1 MRASSDVGA
10 VLVHIDLDGD
20 RVEPSSLAALAAGRA
35 VASSWGGTLYAALIA
50 HDPSAKRPVD
60 GEDPTAPIRI
70 ASLGAQTNLTAVQT
84 ELGLAGADKI
94 VVAMSTAP
102 VLPMWFAVGTAWQG
116 VLDHLRPRIVL
127 FGAESPSAAE
137 LGPRTGAR
145 LGARLL
151 LRARAIGVEEVEL
164 RDRDGGYV
172 RASDGGA
179 AVVLVG
185 GPPPPM
191 TADEDIDLVVLDA
204 KGGAD
209 DRVELAGTVPAEVG
223 HTIGAIVAL
232 GDDALDPAIAKEAA
246 RIARLLDAPVVGSAN
261 AARANAIGQGAVIEK
276 NAPLA
281 PEVCIAVGN
290 PVIDLAGTTSV
301 VRIGGGGGKAID
313 GSLSGPIQMNLA
325 ELRRALE
332 EPE

>member
-20 RVEPSSLAALAAGRA
+20 HVEPSSLAALAAGRA

-50 HDPSAKRPVD
+50 HDPSARKPID
-60 GEDPTAPIRI
+60 GEEPTAPVR
-70 ASLGAQTNLTAVQT
+70 LTSAKRLKDVQT

-94 VVAMSTAP
+94 VVAMTASP
-102 VLPMWFAVGTAWQG
+102 VLPMWFSVGDAWQK
-116 VLDHLRPRIVL
+116 VLDHLRPRLVL

-185 GPPPPM
+185 GPPPAM

-204 KGGAD
+204 KTGAD
-209 DRVELAGTVPAEVG
+209 DRVELAGTIPAEVS

-232 GDDALDPAIAKEAA
+232 GDDALDPVIAKEAA

-261 AARANAIGQGAVIEK
+261 AARANAIGHGAVVDK

-281 PEVCIAVGN
+281 PEVCIAIGN

-301 VRIGGGGGKAID
+301 VRVGGGGGKAID
-313 GSLSGPIQMNLA
+313 GSLSGPIPMNLA

-332 EPE
+332 EPNR

>member
-1 MRASSDVGA
+1 MGA

-20 RVEPSSLAALAAGRA
+20 RVEPSSLSALAAGRA
-35 VASSWGGTLYAALIA
+35 VASSWGATLYAALIV
-50 HDPSAKRPVD
+50 H
-60 GEDPTAPIRI
+60 DPTARRPIDGEEPTAPVRLH
-70 ASLGAQTNLTAVQT
+70 ASTNLKDVQT

-94 VVAMSTAP
+94 VVAMTESV
-102 VLPMWFAVGTAWQG
+102 VLPMWFAVGTAWQK
-116 VLDHLRPRIVL
+116 VLDHLRPRLVL

-151 LRARAIGVEEVEL
+151 LRARAVGVEEVEL

-185 GPPPPM
+185 GAPPPM

-204 KGGAD
+204 RAGAD
-209 DRVELAGTVPAEVG
+209 ERVELAGTVPAEVG
-223 HTIGAIVAL
+223 HAIGAIVAL
-232 GDDALDPAIAKEAA
+232 GDDAIEPAIAREAA
-246 RIARLLDAPVVGSAN
+246 RIAKLLDAPVVGSAN
-261 AARANAIGQGAVIEK
+261 AARANAVGQGAVIEK

-281 PEVCIAVGN
+281 PEVCIAIGN
-290 PVIDLAGTTSV
+290 PTIDLAGATSV
-301 VRIGGGGGKAID
+301 VRVGGGGGKAID
-313 GSLSGPIQMNLA
+313 GSLSGPIPMNLA

-332 EPE
+332 ES

>member
-1 MRASSDVGA
+1 MRASGDVGA

-20 RVEPSSLAALAAGRA
+20 HVEPSSLAALAAGRA

-50 HDPSAKRPVD
+50 YDPSARRPAVVGD
-60 GEDPTAPIRI
+60 DPTAPIRI
-70 ASLGAQTNLTAVQT
+70 APTTNLQQVQS
-84 ELGLAGADKI
+84 ELGRAGADKI
-94 VVAMSTAP
+94 VVAMTESP
-102 VLPMWFAVGTAWQG
+102 VLPMWFAVGNAWQK
-116 VLDHLRPRIVL
+116 VLDHLRPRLVL

-185 GPPPPM
+185 GPPPAM
-191 TADEDIDLVVLDA
+191 TADVDIDLVVLDA

-209 DRVELAGTVPAEVG
+209 ERVELAGVVPAEVG
-223 HTIGAIVAL
+223 HTVGAIVAL
-232 GDDALDPAIAKEAA
+232 GDDATDPGIAKEAA
-246 RIARLLDAPVVGSAN
+246 RLARLLDAPVVGSAT

-281 PEVCIAVGN
+281 PEVCIAIGN
-290 PVIDLAGTTSV
+290 PVVDLAGTTSV

-313 GSLSGPIQMNLA
+313 GSLSGPILVNLA

-332 EPE
+332 EPSS

>member
-1 MRASSDVGA
+1 MGA
-10 VLVHIDLDGD
+10 VLVHIDVDGD

-50 HDPSAKRPVD
+50 HDPAARKPID
-60 GEDPTAPIRI
+60 GEAPTAPIRLH
-70 ASLGAQTNLTAVQT
+70 ATTNLKDVQT
-84 ELGLAGADKI
+84 ELGLAGTDKI
-94 VVAMSTAP
+94 VVAMTESA
-102 VLPMWFAVGTAWQG
+102 VLPMWFAVGNAWQK
-116 VLDHLRPRIVL
+116 VLDHLRPRLVL

-185 GPPPPM
+185 GPQPPM

-204 KGGAD
+204 KAGAD
-209 DRVELAGTVPAEVG
+209 DRVELAGTAPAEVL

-232 GDDALDPAIAKEAA
+232 GDDATDPAIAKDAA
-246 RIARLLDAPVVGSAN
+246 RLARLLDAPVVGSAN
-261 AARANAIGQGAVIEK
+261 AARANAVGQGAVIEK

-281 PEVCIAVGN
+281 PEVCIAIGN

-301 VRIGGGGGKAID
+301 IRIGGGGGKAID
-313 GSLSGPIQMNLA
+313 GSLSGPIPMNLA

>member
-1 MRASSDVGA
+1 MGA

-20 RVEPSSLAALAAGRA
+20 HVEPSSLAALAAGRA

-50 HDPSAKRPVD
+50 HDPTARKTVD
-60 GEDPTAPIRI
+60 GEDPTAPIRLHA
-70 ASLGAQTNLTAVQT
+70 ASTNLKEVQN

-94 VVAMSTAP
+94 VVAMTESA
-102 VLPMWFAVGTAWQG
+102 VLPMWFAVGSAWQK
-116 VLDHLRPRIVL
+116 VLDHLRPRLVL

-191 TADEDIDLVVLDA
+191 TADEDIDLVVLDS

-209 DRVELAGTVPAEVG
+209 DRVELAGVVPAEVG

-232 GDDALDPAIAKEAA
+232 GDDAMDPAIAKEAA
-246 RIARLLDAPVVGSAN
+246 RIARLLDAPVVGSVN
-261 AARANAIGQGAVIEK
+261 AARANVIGQGAVVEK

-281 PEVCIAVGN
+281 PEVCIAIGN
-290 PVIDLAGTTSV
+290 PQIDLAGVTSV
-301 VRIGGGGGKAID
+301 VRVGGGGGKAID
-313 GSLSGPIQMNLA
+313 GSLSGPIPMNLA

-332 EPE
+332 EPES

>member
-1 MRASSDVGA
+1 MRASGDVGA

-20 RVEPSSLAALAAGRA
+20 HVEPSSLAALAAGRA

-50 HDPSAKRPVD
+50 HDPSARRPAVGD
-60 GEDPTAPIRI
+60 DPTAPIRI
-70 ASLGAQTNLTAVQT
+70 HPTTNLQQVQS
-84 ELGLAGADKI
+84 ELGRGGADKI
-94 VVAMSTAP
+94 VVAMTESP
-102 VLPMWFAVGTAWQG
+102 VLPMWFAVGNAWQK
-116 VLDHLRPRIVL
+116 VLDHLRPRLVL

-191 TADEDIDLVVLDA
+191 TADVDIDLVVLDA

-209 DRVELAGTVPAEVG
+209 DRVELAGVVPAEVG
-223 HTIGAIVAL
+223 HTVGAIVAL
-232 GDDALDPAIAKEAA
+232 GDDATDPAIAKEAA
-246 RIARLLDAPVVGSAN
+246 RLARLLDAPVVGSAN

-281 PEVCIAVGN
+281 PEVCIAIGN
-290 PVIDLAGTTSV
+290 PMIDLAGTTSV

-313 GSLSGPIQMNLA
+313 GSLSGPILVNLA

-332 EPE
+332 EPSS